1 MGLDLNSEQM
11 RELQQFL
18 VKQKQGDQS
27 NNYGDEEDDGQIS
40 QQVMI
45 QEGEDDENNYN
56 FADEG

>member
-27 NNYGDEEDDGQIS
+27 NNYGDEEDDG
-40 QQVMI
+40 
-45 QEGEDDENNYN
+45 
-56 FADEG
+56 

>member
-1 MGLDLNSEQM
+1 MIAAAQEMGLDLNSEQM

-27 NNYGDEEDDGQIS
+27 VNNNYGDEEDDGQNS

-45 QEGEDDENNYN
+45 
-56 FADEG
+56 